1 MLALLAL
8 ALFLGMT
15 LWFSATAAS
24 PQIAAEFSL
33 TEASTA
39 WLTIAVQGGFVIGT
53 LISAL
58 LNLADVV
65 NARRLFAAGCA
76 AGALANASITYASDT
91 TTIIALRWCT
101 GAALACVYPP
111 GMKLAAGWFL
121 ERRGTALGILVGAV
135 GLGSAFPHLLAWTA
149 ADLPWRT
156 LMVGSSM
163 LALSGGVIVGL
174 FVKDGPHVAA
184 SAPFD
189 AHAVGAVI
197 RNRGVRL
204 STFGYLGHMWEL
216 YAMWTW
222 MPAFAA
228 ASLHAGGYAAGGT
241 PSLIAFTAIASG
253 SVGCVLAGVWADRW
267 GKARIARLA
276 LLASAFCSAAA
287 GVFYGAP
294 LAALLLL
301 AIVWGF
307 SIVADSAQFSALV
320 TEHSARTQVGTALTL
335 QTCAGFLLTMV
346 SMRLVPLMAASFGWQ
361 WVFLLLVP
369 GPLLGAAAMRRLES
383 TTASEHPGTRAPRHS
398 GTQPT

>member
-1 MLALLAL
+1 MPQRMLSLVAL

-24 PQIAAEFSL
+24 PRIAAEFSL
-33 TEASTA
+33 TESSTA
-39 WLTIAVQGGFVIGT
+39 WLTMAVQGGFVIGT

-76 AGALANASITYASDT
+76 LGAMANASIAYANDT
-91 TTIIALRWCT
+91 TTIIGLRWCT

-149 ADLPWRT
+149 ADVSWRT
-156 LMVGSSM
+156 LMVSSSL
-163 LALSGGVIVGL
+163 LALCGGAIVGL
-174 FVKDGPHVAA
+174 FVKDGPHVAP

-197 RNRGVRL
+197 RNRAVRL

-228 ASLHAGGYAAGGT
+228 ASLHAGGYPSAGT
-241 PSLIAFTAIASG
+241 ASLIAFAAIASG
-253 SVGCVLAGVWADRW
+253 AAGCVLAGIWADRW

-276 LLASAFCSAAA
+276 LLTSAFCSGAA
-287 GVFYGAP
+287 GIFYGAP
-294 LAALLLL
+294 IAALLLL

-307 SIVADSAQFSALV
+307 SIVADSAQFSTLV
-320 TEHSARTQVGTALTL
+320 TEHSARTHVGTALTL
-335 QTCAGFLLTMV
+335 QICAGFLLTMV
-346 SMRLVPLMAASFGWQ
+346 SMRAVPLLAASFGWQ

-369 GPLLGAAAMRRLES
+369 GPLLGAWAMRRLETCS
-383 TTASEHPGTRAPRHS
+383 TSPTARSAAL
-398 GTQPT
+398 